1 MSAVALERMYVGFFG
16 RPAEPVALD
25 YWSAAVAQGAA
36 TPAMLRAAFAAAAEF
51 QALAAQ
57 GNAALV
63 NRIYLNA
70 FGHAPDAAGLTYWTD
85 ALEHGALSA
94 DLLPEAIIRGA
105 QGADAVGFRDKLI
118 AAQIFSAAWDLR
130 SGIASVGFDPV
141 AQVGA
146 TYLAAVTDNASLN
159 TALDNLYETVTGG
172 IEQLIPLEPDQHMSD
187 KHGGALVEQTY
198 VAFFGHAADRAGL
211 AYWEG
216 ALDGGLDPALMQT
229 AFAQSAE
236 FQARTA
242 GMDHAHLVDQ
252 LYLNLF
258 GRHVDMDGLLFW
270 TGALDTGASGA
281 DDLAWNLARGA
292 VGNDA
297 EALRAKIVA
306 ASAWTAAVPLL
317 GETASYLAKDSGFV
331 AGIAT
336 DAALNLALD
345 QLYEGLSG
353 DIIVHPAQFCLSGL

>member
-1 MSAVALERMYVGFFG
+1 MSGIALERLYVGFFG

-25 YWSAAVAQGAA
+25 YWNTAVEQGAA
-36 TPAMLRAAFAAAAEF
+36 TPATLRAAFAASAEF

-63 NRIYLNA
+63 NRIYFNA
-70 FGHAPDAAGLTYWTD
+70 FGHGPDADGLAYWAG
-85 ALEHGALSA
+85 ALEQGALSP
-94 DLLPEAIIRGA
+94 DLLPEAIIQGA
-105 QGADAVGFRDKLI
+105 QGADAVGFQDKLI

-130 SGIASVGFDPV
+130 SGIASVGLDPV
-141 AQVGA
+141 AEVGA
-146 TYLAAVTDNASLN
+146 AYLAGVTDHASLN
-159 TALDNLYETVTGG
+159 TALDNLYETVTAG
-172 IEQLIPLEPDQHMSD
+172 IEQLIPLEADQHMSD

-216 ALDGGLDPALMQT
+216 ALDGGLDPARMQA

-236 FQARTA
+236 FQASTA
-242 GMDHAHLVDQ
+242 GMDHAHLVDH

-258 GRHVDMDGLLFW
+258 GRHVDLDGLVFW
-270 TGALDTGASGA
+270 TGALDTGASGV

-317 GETASYLAKDSGFV
+317 GETASYLAKDTGFV
-331 AGIAT
+331 VGVAD

-353 DIIVHPAQFCLSGL
+353 DIIVHPALF